1 MLLAVSTPS
10 HRQRWYGY
18 LNEPSVE
25 NRLSLAISVFIATI
39 IILNIVE
46 VIIGSIPQYGL
57 RMKEWYWM
65 SSQVLVVFFAVE
77 YVARIWVAAETPHES
92 GARTIWQR
100 RRDYVFSPMG
110 LVDLFSFL
118 PFALIFVLPTS
129 EFTDLR
135 ILKLFAMARLLKLT
149 RYSTSL
155 MILLRVYQENKRIL
169 LAALFVIMALTF
181 VAAAGVYIF
190 EHKAQPN
197 AFGSIPAAMWWALV
211 TLTTVG
217 YGDVTPIT
225 VGGKIFGSLVIVCGV
240 GVAAMPAGIFASSF
254 VQLIKEQE
262 RQRRRERR
270 ASKASGSV
278 FGSIVSEPIGG
289 AQQQSG
295 PLNLELTRSEQLEVD
310 YLIKEFDLTLDQAVG
325 VVIHFRH

>member
-1 MLLAVSTPS
+1 MALPNSPFERRS
-10 HRQRWYGY
+10 RWYRY
-18 LNEPSVE
+18 LNEPSLE
-25 NRLSLAISVFIATI
+25 NKVSVAISVFIATVI
-39 IILNIVE
+39 VLNIIE

-57 RMKEWYWM
+57 QMKEWYWV
-65 SSQVLVVFFAVE
+65 SSQVLVVFFAIE
-77 YVARIWVAAETPHES
+77 YGMRIWVAAEMPHENKM
-92 GARTIWQR
+92 RTEWQR
-100 RRDYVFSPMG
+100 RRDYIFSSMG
-110 LVDLFSFL
+110 LVDLFAFL
-118 PFALIFVLPTS
+118 PFALIFVLPSS
-129 EFTDLR
+129 EFSDLR

-155 MILLRVYQENKRIL
+155 TILLRVYQENKRIL
-169 LAALFVIMALTF
+169 LAALFVILSLTF

-190 EHKAQPN
+190 EHKAQPV

-225 VGGKIFGSLVIVCGV
+225 LGGKIFGSLVIVCGV

-270 ASKASGSV
+270 EKKYQAVADRAKAGV
-278 FGSIVSEPIGG
+278 TEYP
-289 AQQQSG
+289 Q
-295 PLNLELTRSEQLEVD
+295 LHLELSSSEQIEVD
-310 YLIKEFDLTLDQAVG
+310 YLMKEFDLTLDQAVG